1 MECPVLPAG
10 WQRTPSSCCH
20 GCVELSIISVAHM
33 EGRGDVKVKNRQH
46 SPLKKID
53 EESERLNMM
62 KNLHLY

>member
-1 MECPVLPAG
+1 
-10 WQRTPSSCCH
+10 
-20 GCVELSIISVAHM
+20 M

-62 KNLHLY
+62 KHLHLY